1 MIIVDP
7 AMKGKTTTIGAV
19 AADVIIIGETVIVIG
34 TMIVDE
40 KENEIFVEGVVK
52 VVEIMVEAILMI
64 LPTGI
69 EMAAV
74 EDMNGRIEG
83 TIPEVTPEETGVVD
97 MMQGHMEE
105 VVEMIEVV
113 TAATGEVIMEPVM
126 TE

>member
-1 MIIVDP
+1 
-7 AMKGKTTTIGAV
+7 MKGKTTTIGAV